1 MPLASLPTNETMN
14 IRNTFFILSALLA
27 ISLFAAGMSLL
38 TGGQTDSLSAAQGQ
52 ANKFLA
58 KSPSTVTSPSAEPAV
73 FPEDAAEAPVTLE
86 PESPVS
92 GVTRPASGRLTGVFR
107 GDWGETPV
115 YAKNDRVN
123 HEDAAYLSLEN
134 GNQNQPPAVSPNYWR
149 LLKTFQAA
157 DAQACAAP
165 KSGADLS
172 KCDFS
177 DEVSLKDRDLSG
189 AVLKKARLSGEL
201 GSANL
206 NGADLSGAAVIGS
219 LVIGPNT
226 RLENANLSKLQ
237 SDGNNPLI
245 ADSADLNHANLSE
258 AKLYGAKLNHVNLA
272 GARLTGGTLTGAEL
286 SASRLEGAELG
297 KSNLSFANLTG
308 GFLVHAS
315 LGEADLSESN
325 LTDADLSQTNL
336 RQANLAG
343 ADLKGSDF
351 SGADLNGADLRSAKN
366 TELALIDAQTDFTSA
381 ICPDGVTVDGTQV
394 TTCVGHG
401 F

>member
-1 MPLASLPTNETMN
+1 MN
-14 IRNTFFILSALLA
+14 IRKTFFTLSTLLA
-27 ISLFAAGMSLL
+27 ISLFAAGMSYL
-38 TGGQTDSLSAAQGQ
+38 TGGIIDSPKDIVRQGGRAPEKRTKLFGSNWRETPDTGKDRGESADSFEQTLVLGEVRPIL
-52 ANKFLA
+52 N
-58 KSPSTVTSPSAEPAV
+58 
-73 FPEDAAEAPVTLE
+73 TL
-86 PESPVS
+86 P
-92 GVTRPASGRLTGVFR
+92 GVFR
-107 GDWGETPV
+107 GDWGETLV

-134 GNQNQPPAVSPNYWR
+134 GNQNQPPAISPNYWR

-157 DAQACAAP
+157 DPQACVAP
-165 KSGADLS
+165 KPGSDLS

-177 DEVSLKDRDLSG
+177 NEVNLKDRDLSG

-201 GSANL
+201 GNANL

-226 RLENANLSKLQ
+226 RLANANLSKLQ

-245 ADSADLNHANLSE
+245 ADAADLNHTNLSE
-258 AKLYGAKLNHVNLA
+258 AKLYGAKLNHANLA
-272 GARLTGGTLTGAEL
+272 GARLTGSTLTGAEL

-297 KSNLSFANLTG
+297 KSNLSFANLSG
-308 GFLVHAS
+308 GVLAHAA
-315 LGEADLSESN
+315 LGEADLSEAN

-351 SGADLNGADLRSAKN
+351 SGANLSGADLRSAKN
-366 TELALIDAQTDFTSA
+366 TELAVIDEQTDFTSA
-381 ICPDGVTVDGTQV
+381 VCPDGATVDGTQV
-394 TTCVGHG
+394 STCVGHG